1 MRLLLCKIGGEK
13 RLINDLV
20 ELFKKEYKRLGDNG
34 DKIVLDSYHPKSGL
48 YMRIKKDGRIE
59 KMVIGKERPEKDID
73 LYKWFRDRDYYSIL
87 IDMNKSVDTKKKIHS
102 CNYFTLFMKK
112 DIFPEVG
119 ENAISRSEFEER
131 VNQYFD
137 ILAENGKKST
147 DKKLNELME
156 YISEKTDI
164 SEIENKKNYILSNID
179 ALIEEI
185 KSEEFEG
192 YVSMFFDADI
202 SIYEHECRKYL
213 ISRIFNKN
221 TFNEKFGSEIMG
233 LSNYNMGSN
242 DKKPYLELKTTRYK
256 VPYRV
261 TVEDAILTK
270 KFFDWLGYQEDRELL
285 IPFDYDFKGKAESSK
300 SNKVFNSCYYLYFTK
315 GKEIVIE
322 DFEYLPSYNPKI
334 DFRIPNVLQVG
345 KSEDNVYYT
354 EDDKACKTR
363 IELEGHTNRLFFNGR
378 LINGYFQEPKI
389 KTGAF
394 SKNLQN
400 ILLISRKA
408 FHSFFRKASD
418 IDLLGIIDKVSMAI
432 IKEHLKNGERYKA
445 AWAYNL
451 RLGFFEYYSIKGG
464 EQMGN
469 KIKELMHNIGNKISS
484 KEAVFCESDEE
495 FYFTAGQLAYF
506 LLSKSESQ
514 KKNFDMAEPFL
525 RTKSGTEIKKQLNY
539 IFDRYKHAIRM
550 NDISFKN
557 AMGMVQGYETNRSYR
572 DYEDIFIAGL
582 MTKNILYKAYE
593 DENKKEVKQNED
605 EK

>member
-1 MRLLLCKIGGEK
+1 M
-13 RLINDLV
+13 INDLIK
-20 ELFKKEYKRLGDNG
+20 LFKNAYDSFG

-48 YMRIKKDGRIE
+48 YIRINKDGRIG
-59 KMVIGKERPEKDID
+59 KMVIGKERPEKDMD
-73 LYKWFRDRDYYSIL
+73 LYKWFRDREYYSAVIAP
-87 IDMNKSVDTKKKIHS
+87 NKCLDVPAKKIFS
-102 CNYFTLFMKK
+102 NNYLTFFMKK
-112 DIFPEVG
+112 DIFPDVG
-119 ENAISRSEFEER
+119 ENALSRSEFEER

-147 DKKLNELME
+147 DKKLNGLME
-156 YISEKTDI
+156 YIPEKTDI
-164 SEIENKKNYILSNID
+164 SEIESKRKYILSNID
-179 ALIEEI
+179 SLIEEI
-185 KSEEFEG
+185 KSEDFEG
-192 YVSMFFDADI
+192 YVSLFFDADI
-202 SIYEHECRKYL
+202 SMYEHECRRYL

-242 DKKPYLELKTTRYK
+242 DKKPYLELKTTKYK

-270 KFFDWLGYQEDRELL
+270 KLFDWLENQFKRSNELY
-285 IPFDYDFKGKAESSK
+285 ISYDFDFTRSAPGINEVESGKAC
-300 SNKVFNSCYYLYFTK
+300 FYLYLGYFNNQFT
-315 GKEIVIE
+315 IM

-345 KSEDNVYYT
+345 KKEDNVYYP
-354 EDDKACKTR
+354 EDDIDCKTR
-363 IELEGHTNRLFFNGR
+363 IDLESHTNRIFFNGK
-378 LINGYFQEPKI
+378 LVNGYFKEPRI
-389 KTGAF
+389 KSGVF

-408 FHSFFRKASD
+408 FHSFFRKAVD
-418 IDLLGIIDKVSMAI
+418 GDLFGIIDKISMSI
-432 IKEHLKNGERYKA
+432 VKEHLKNGERYKA

-451 RLGFFEYYSIKGG
+451 RIGFFEYYSIKGG
-464 EQMGN
+464 EQMGDR
-469 KIKELMHNIGNKISS
+469 IKELMNNIGNKISS
-484 KEAVFCESDEE
+484 KEAVFCENDEE

-506 LLSKSESQ
+506 LLSKSKSQ

-525 RTKSGTEIKKQLNY
+525 RAKSGAEIKKQIYY

-557 AMGMVQGYETNRSYR
+557 AMCMVQGYKTDGSYR
-572 DYEDIFIAGL
+572 EYEDIFIAGFMGENVIFGL
-582 MTKNILYKAYE
+582 DE
-593 DENKKEVKQNED
+593 DENKKEAKQNED